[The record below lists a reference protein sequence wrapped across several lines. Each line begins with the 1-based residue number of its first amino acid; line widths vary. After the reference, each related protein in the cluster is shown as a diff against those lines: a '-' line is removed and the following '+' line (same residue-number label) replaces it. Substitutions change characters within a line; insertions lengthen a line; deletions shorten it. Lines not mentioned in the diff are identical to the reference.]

1 MQKKKEKEDRKRD
14 IFLIILCILI
24 LMIGIGIFIIV
35 KEPFIKYSLFA
46 DRDVSATQS
55 DINVDLDHKNNE
67 TAYTE
72 LMGFGRLE
80 LDYDYP
86 NVYLINPSDND
97 VYLSFDVMN
106 NDEIIYQ
113 SGLIEPGKM
122 EEFDAYSCLNA
133 GEHTLVYSI
142 SSYDLESKAVLWSGI
157 RQNQEI
163 LIRK

>member
-1 MQKKKEKEDRKRD
+1 
-14 IFLIILCILI
+14 
-24 LMIGIGIFIIV
+24 
-35 KEPFIKYSLFA
+35 
-46 DRDVSATQS
+46 
-55 DINVDLDHKNNE
+55 
-67 TAYTE
+67 
-72 LMGFGRLE
+72 MGFGRLE

-122 EEFDAYSCLNA
+122 EEFNAYSCLNA

-142 SSYDLESKAVLWSGI
+142 SSYDLQSKAVLWSGI